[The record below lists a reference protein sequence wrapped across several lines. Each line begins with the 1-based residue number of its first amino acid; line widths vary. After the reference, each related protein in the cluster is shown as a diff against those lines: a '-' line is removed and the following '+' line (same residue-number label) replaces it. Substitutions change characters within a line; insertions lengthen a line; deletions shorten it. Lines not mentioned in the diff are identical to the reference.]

1 MQIYLARVDR
11 EFIKNPKGSK
21 NPLFRDSLKLVDG
34 ARDNEGIP
42 VVYFQRTKLRKGRY
56 ILFYRAAFNTLSEGE
71 QGQEFIRGGKP
82 VKK

>member
-42 VVYFQRTKLRKGRY
+42 VVYF
-56 ILFYRAAFNTLSEGE
+56 
-71 QGQEFIRGGKP
+71 
-82 VKK
+82 